1 MIKVNLDHTDIDINK
16 VVDLNKIKEIHQMI
30 FNKTGKGNDFLGW
43 LDWPVDFNKTEY
55 EQMKQVANDL
65 KNQIEVLVVIG
76 IGGSYLGCRAADEMI
91 RGLYHQNKVELI
103 YTGNTMSSTYI
114 YQVVEYLKNKNFGI
128 CVISKS
134 GTTTEPGISFRVFE
148 KLLVDK
154 VGLEKAKSLIVA
166 ITDKNKG
173 ALKQLAEKKEYQTFV
188 IPNDIGGRFSV
199 LTPVGIFPL
208 LVSGINTDK
217 IFQGALKAKNDLIN
231 DDLSNQA
238 YKYAVV
244 RNYLYNQGYKTEA
257 LISYELQLQMLTE
270 WWKQLFGE
278 SEGKENKGLLP
289 SSMIFSTD
297 LHSLGQWVQEGPR
310 NVMFET
316 IIKIEKPN
324 HDLNVP
330 IDEDNYD
337 GLNYLT
343 KKSFHQINQT
353 ALKGVIQAHSV
364 TGKMPNIVLEFEK
377 MDDEQFGYL
386 VYFFELAL
394 AMSAYLLDVNPF
406 NQPGVEVYKY
416 NMFKL
421 LNKPG
426 IK

>member
-1 MIKVNLDHTDIDINK
+1 MIKVNLDHTNINLEQ
-16 VVDLNKIKEIHQMI
+16 VVDLNKIKQVHQMI
-30 FNKTGKGNDFLGW
+30 FNKTGKGNDYLGW
-43 LDWPVDFNKTEY
+43 LNWPVDFDKTEY
-55 EQMKQVANDL
+55 EQMKKVAKTLRN
-65 KNQIEVLVVIG
+65 KIQALVVIG

-91 RGLYHQNKVELI
+91 RGLYHQDKVELI
-103 YTGNTMSSTYI
+103 YAGNTMSSTYI
-114 YQVVEYLKNKNFGI
+114 YQLVEYLKNKDFGI

-154 VGLEKAKSLIVA
+154 VGINKAKELIVA

-173 ALKQLAEKKEYQTFV
+173 ALKQLADQKGYQRFV

-199 LTPVGIFPL
+199 LSPVGIFPL
-208 LVSGINTDK
+208 LVSGIDTDK
-217 IFQGALKAKNDLIN
+217 IFAGALKAKNQLVS
-231 DDLSNQA
+231 DDLTNDA
-238 YKYAVV
+238 YKYAAI
-244 RNYLYNQGYKTEA
+244 RNYLYNKGYKTEA
-257 LISYELQLQMLTE
+257 LVSYELQLQMLTE

-310 NVMFET
+310 DVMFET
-316 IIKIEKPN
+316 IIKINKPTY
-324 HDLNVP
+324 DINVP
-330 IDEDNYD
+330 IDNDNYD

-343 KKSFHQINQT
+343 NKTFHEINQT
-353 ALKGVIQAHSV
+353 ALKGVIQAHSI
-364 TGKMPNIVLEFEK
+364 TGNMPNIVLEFEK

-386 VYFFELAL
+386 VYFFELSL

-421 LNKPG
+421 LEKPG